1 MNATQEVPATN
12 VANHAKKAKPDAG
25 PRLSEIDR
33 DAPAGSKNSLGEES
47 IRDGRPNTDDS
58 TIEAIDE
65 LDPAIPDQ
73 QIG

>member
-1 MNATQEVPATN
+1 MNATQEVPA
-12 VANHAKKAKPDAG
+12 AIE
-25 PRLSEIDR
+25 PRPHQSEVDHN
-33 DAPAGSKNSLGEES
+33 APAGSKNSLGEES

-73 QIG
+73 QLG

>member
-1 MNATQEVPATN
+1 MNATQEVPVDTKTT
-12 VANHAKKAKPDAG
+12 VKPPQHHA
-25 PRLSEIDR
+25 EIDR
-33 DAPAGSKNSLGEES
+33 NAPAGSKNSLGEES

-58 TIEAIDE
+58 VIEAIDE